1 MRPRTQPREPE
12 LWYATVAVERSPGQS
27 VGYPLCPYHC
37 AWKPWTPA
45 GRPAGCGMPGPTLL
59 AHVAAAGAF
68 DTGAANARDA
78 GQAASELKTIAAT
91 RSGEKM
97 RDPTCR
103 S

>member
-1 MRPRTQPREPE
+1 
-12 LWYATVAVERSPGQS
+12 
-27 VGYPLCPYHC
+27 
-37 AWKPWTPA
+37 
-45 GRPAGCGMPGPTLL
+45 
-59 AHVAAAGAF
+59 VAAAGVF
-68 DTGAANARDA
+68 DIGAANARDA

>member
-1 MRPRTQPREPE
+1 
-12 LWYATVAVERSPGQS
+12 
-27 VGYPLCPYHC
+27 
-37 AWKPWTPA
+37 
-45 GRPAGCGMPGPTLL
+45 
-59 AHVAAAGAF
+59 VAAAGAF